1 MSSKKRERLLSDK
14 TKASLKRKPVMMGDV
29 EVYAWELTSKQK
41 TTLEAS
47 NMNSKG
53 EADPEKFS
61 DYRSRV
67 LIVGVRDSGEDGA
80 PRTFED
86 GDEMYLADLPASVV
100 EEAYLAVLDLSGL
113 TKDAQEA
120 LKKNSTTSTAGSS
133 TASHSNGAG
142 PTPKASLTK

>member
-86 GDEMYLADLPASVV
+86 GDEMDVFPSLRDLTRPPPKP
-100 EEAYLAVLDLSGL
+100 LAVQKAEARARAELSRRRNRG
-113 TKDAQEA
+113 
-120 LKKNSTTSTAGSS
+120 
-133 TASHSNGAG
+133 
-142 PTPKASLTK
+142 